1 LRPFGSYIL
10 GWSWSAGIDPDRTF
24 TVRLKSSYRSRI
36 EREEEWNSSV
46 ITTAKPDTISA
57 TLSFCSAAP
66 MFIRTIRFIQQRV
79 DNLVFTRAAG

>member
-1 LRPFGSYIL
+1 VT
-10 GWSWSAGIDPDRTF
+10 AIDPERTF

-36 EREEEWNSSV
+36 EREEEWSSSV
-46 ITTAKPDTISA
+46 ITTAKPNTISA

-79 DNLVFTRAAG
+79 DDLVFTRAAG

>member
-1 LRPFGSYIL
+1 L
-10 GWSWSAGIDPDRTF
+10 DPERTF

-36 EREEEWNSSV
+36 EREEEWSSSV
-46 ITTAKPDTISA
+46 ITTAKPNTISA

-79 DNLVFTRAAG
+79 DHFGVHPGGG